1 MIALPRLPLVWPLL
15 LLAVVPGSLG
25 AQPPSR
31 PSVAAALEETL
42 VGVIAGAEKSV
53 VAIARVKKPPSGE
66 IFNRELRPDPLNLPR
81 PNLLAPNPADPN
93 FIPNDFATGVVV
105 DPDGL
110 ILTAYHALG
119 EDSDYYVALGDHQYH
134 PAWIKAADPRADL
147 AVLAIDAN
155 GLTPISLGD
164 GTGVRKGQIVIVL
177 GNPYAIARDGQ
188 VSAGWGIVSNMAR
201 KSAPVPT
208 EFDTTGKTTLHHF
221 GTLIQTDAKLNLGT
235 SGGPLLDLQGR
246 MVGLV
251 TSLAAVAGYETA
263 AGYAFPVDEAFR
275 RAVDTLKQGRE
286 VEYGFLGVQT
296 LNLSLDE
303 TLAGLQ
309 GTRVRRIVPGT
320 PAEKSGMEPGDLV
333 TAVNGK
339 PVYDSDGLVLEVGR
353 LPVESVVHLAVLRG
367 DRHLDLK
374 VGLTKYPVRG
384 KKIVTAPAADWRG
397 MRVDYPTAVAD
408 TDTLGGLEVRPFDAG
423 VVATEVEENSPTWT
437 AGLRPGCLVHHVDR
451 QAVQTPKQ
459 FHAAVLGKQGDV
471 RIQFKDGAGNE
482 RAETVA
488 AGL

>member
-1 MIALPRLPLVWPLL
+1 MLSLIRLPPIRSLV
-15 LLAVVPGSLG
+15 LLAVAAGSLD
-25 AQPPSR
+25 AQPPSHS
-31 PSVAAALEETL
+31 SVAAALEETL
-42 VGVIAGAEKSV
+42 VSVIARAEKSV
-53 VAIARVKKPPSGE
+53 VAIARVKRPPPGDT
-66 IFNRELRPDPLNLPR
+66 FNREIRPDPLNLPR
-81 PNLLAPNPADPN
+81 PNSIVPNPADPN
-93 FIPNDFATGVVV
+93 FIPNDFATGVIV

-110 ILTAYHALG
+110 ILTAYHVLG
-119 EDSDYYVALGDHQYH
+119 EQSDYYVALGDHQYH
-134 PAWIKAADPRADL
+134 RAWIKGADPRSDL
-147 AVLAIDAN
+147 AVLAIDKT
-155 GLTPISLGD
+155 GLTPITLGD

-246 MVGLV
+246 MVGLI

-296 LNLSLDE
+296 LNLSLGE
-303 TLAGLQ
+303 ALSGLQ

-320 PAEKSGMEPGDLV
+320 PAEKFGMEPGDLV
-333 TAVNGK
+333 TSVNGK
-339 PVYDSDGLVLEVGR
+339 AIYDSDGLVLEVGR
-353 LPVESVVHLAVLRG
+353 LPVGSVVHLGVLRG
-367 DRHLDLK
+367 ERRLDLNIA
-374 VGLTKYPVRG
+374 LTKYPVRG
-384 KKIVTAPAADWRG
+384 KKIVTTPAPDWRG
-397 MRVDYPTAVAD
+397 TRIDYPTAVAD
-408 TDTLGGLEVRPFDAG
+408 TDSLGGLEVRPFDAG
-423 VVATEVEENSPTWT
+423 VVVTEVEEGSPTWT
-437 AGLRPGCLVHHVDR
+437 AGLRPGCLVHHVEG

-459 FHAAVLGKQGDV
+459 FHTAVSGKQGDV
-471 RIQFKDGAGNE
+471 RLRFTDGEGNE
-482 RAETVA
+482 LVETVA
-488 AGL
+488 AGF